1 MDGVLSESR
10 MATVP
15 ADALEREGSWDPA
28 LFVSGRLRL
37 SGISVG
43 VALSACSTMIHEG
56 VRTLRALGEDADSIH
71 YRAGSVSLFE
81 LVPSADQWSSA
92 PVKPEPQA
100 VIAGDVVVKRVA
112 PVVAAVV
119 PPGLPLFPVD
129 AAFFFIR
136 GLAEPTAWWV
146 AFCLNHPAVADYL
159 ISKSGRGVLSRVSLT
174 VLREWEVPAMPGD
187 FTLLSRRLGELLS
200 KRSFLAGRFADLRAA
215 VETAVAEQMA
225 TTAYEDSEQR
235 FSQPF
240 WTGFFPAG
248 LAETSWLPAH
258 VASISRSAALRR
270 DRDWRPLSSF
280 LLPSPPSRNRL
291 SKLDTQTPVLRLS
304 NVGEVPLV
312 PASVKPSDKAQANRV
327 FSEPLH
333 ADDVIL
339 STLGSN
345 PRVAFM
351 VSTPQ
356 VPVHAVDHWE
366 RLRFRAHAAAFALI
380 LQTGA
385 VTRQLRSFAS
395 GSVQQFVRPE
405 DIQRLFLPVLPDETL
420 SQWDRGF
427 RSLARAWQENE
438 AAWQSALRDGWQS
451 FARALQLS
459 PSEVFPHES

>member
-1 MDGVLSESR
+1 MDGEHSESR

-15 ADALEREGSWDPA
+15 ADALQREESWDPA

-37 SGISVG
+37 SGASVG
-43 VALSACSTMIHEG
+43 VVLSARATIIQEG
-56 VRTLRALGEDADSIH
+56 VRTLRALGEDANPIY
-71 YRAGSVSLFE
+71 YRAGSISLFE

-92 PVKPEPQA
+92 PVKPELQA
-100 VIAGDVVVKRVA
+100 VVTGDVVVKRIA

-129 AAFFFIR
+129 AAYFVIR
-136 GLAEPTAWWV
+136 GLAEPTAWWL
-146 AFCLNHPAVADYL
+146 AFCLNYPALADYL
-159 ISKSGRGVLSRVSLT
+159 ISKSGRGVLSRISLN
-174 VLREWEVPAMPGD
+174 VLREWEVPAMPDD
-187 FTLLSRRLGELLS
+187 FAPLTRRLGELLS
-200 KRSFLAGRFADLRAA
+200 ARAFLAGRFADLRAA
-215 VETAVAEQMA
+215 VEVAVAEQMA
-225 TTAYEDSEQR
+225 TTAYEDTEQR
-235 FSQPF
+235 FAQPS
-240 WTGFFPAG
+240 WTCFFPAV
-248 LAETSWLPAH
+248 LAESSWLPTH
-258 VASISRSAALRR
+258 VASISRSAALRQ

-280 LLPSPPSRNRL
+280 LLPAPPSRNRL
-291 SKLDTQTPVLRLS
+291 SKLETPIPVLRLS
-304 NVGEVPLV
+304 DVGEVPLV
-312 PASVKPSDKAQANRV
+312 PESVKPSDKAQANRV

-351 VSTPQ
+351 VSKPQ

-405 DIQRLFLPVLPDETL
+405 DIQRLFLPVLPEETL
-420 SQWDRGF
+420 TQWDRSF

-438 AAWQSALRDGWQS
+438 AAWHSALRDGWQS
-451 FARALQLS
+451 FARAFQLS